1 MYPGVRKWN
10 VWILMAILA
19 WTAQL
24 TSAQS
29 PTGSVVV
36 LKLRTYGW
44 EPPEPHG
51 IDTPSIAIDHKD
63 RVLVGFTVRERNGL
77 ATRNQPS
84 LSFHIVRF
92 LPAGKTDLSLS
103 LPTNAAGTTGI
114 YLSDTDQIIVRAN
127 NNLQLLQP
135 DEGNPQGWVWKI
147 LAPCT
152 ARCRVTQS
160 HSRHT
165 LHLYTED
172 ADPPVT
178 LIRLSQQPVLQSC
191 GKAHQFI
198 KSAEDSIQNYPQSIT
213 DEFAYFSVDGDP
225 YRWPH
230 CDYEHR
236 VELPLHIPGRWMVL
250 HNELFVFDSYSSR
263 TGHTG
268 VEVISSGGQVK
279 FRTDMAK
286 HESADSLW
294 EPIRAS
300 ERGDRIA
307 VHIRTLRGGNRTL
320 DIGSHMT
327 ARRIAVYDVEAGK
340 EVASVPAS
348 LKLHYRFAFDLS
360 PGGRR
365 LAILEDDALRVVDL
379 DDVAKSDVH

>member
-1 MYPGVRKWN
+1 MYPGLRKWN
-10 VWILMAILA
+10 VWILLA
-19 WTAQL
+19 TLACTAQFA
-24 TSAQS
+24 SAQS
-29 PTGSVVV
+29 PTGNIVV
-36 LKLRTYGW
+36 LKLRTFGW
-44 EPPEPHG
+44 EPPESRG

-77 ATRNQPS
+77 VTRNQPS

-92 LPAGKTDLSLS
+92 SPDGKADLSLS
-103 LPTNAAGTTGI
+103 LPTNAAGRTGI
-114 YLSDTDQIIVRAN
+114 YLSDTDQIIARAN
-127 NNLQLLQP
+127 NSLQLLQE
-135 DEGNPQGWVWKI
+135 DEGNPQGGIWEI

-152 ARCRVTQS
+152 ARGHVTQS
-160 HSRHT
+160 HSRQT

-178 LIRLSQQPVLQSC
+178 LIRLSQQPGLQSC

-198 KSAEDSIQNYPQSIT
+198 KSVEDSIQNFPQSIT
-213 DEFAYFSVDGDP
+213 DEYAYFSLDGDP

-236 VELPLHIPGRWMVL
+236 VQLPLRVPGRWVVL
-250 HNELFVFDSYSSR
+250 TNELFALDTR
-263 TGHTG
+263 TG
-268 VEVISSGGQVK
+268 VEVISSSGHVR
-279 FRTDMAK
+279 FRPDMAK

-307 VHIRTLRGGNRTL
+307 VHVRTLRGGNRTL
-320 DIGSHMT
+320 DIGSHVT

-340 EVASVPAS
+340 EVASIPAS
-348 LKLHYRFAFDLS
+348 VKYHYRFAFDLS
-360 PGGRR
+360 PDGRR
-365 LAILEDDALRVVDL
+365 LAILEDDVVRVVDL
-379 DDVAKSDVH
+379 GGVAKSGVH